1 MKRVCFTTA
10 MEKEPLNAGVLR
22 LLEAARNEE
31 WTLHRSLGAE
41 RECPGIREKVARAT
55 AGRRAAAELLR
66 QMRAG
71 AAVNG
76 CAEPVIGEGGGWE
89 RIHADA
95 HHAMTDLLAELEAT
109 DEDTLAAEPGIR
121 RDHPQY
127 VWRDVVNHAVRGP
140 FLDYAQWHH
149 DKGRG
154 IEAIGVLSRWYEAV
168 RGAPVPTKA
177 LSDASYDLACGL
189 ARAGRS
195 DDAMRYLPDAFAY
208 NDKAAVPVLKAWAR
222 TDQDLSPL
230 TGRPDFRTLVGA

>member
-1 MKRVCFTTA
+1 MKHVCFTTA
-10 MEKEPLNAGVLR
+10 MEKEPLHAGVVR

-31 WTLHRSLGAE
+31 WTLHRWLGGE

-71 AAVNG
+71 TAVDG
-76 CAEPVIGEGGGWE
+76 CAEPVVDDVGGWE

-95 HHAMTDLLAELEAT
+95 HHAMTDLLAELDAT

-140 FLDYAQWHH
+140 FLDYAHWHH

-154 IEAIGVLSRWYEAV
+154 IEAMGGLGRGYEAG
-168 RGAPVPTKA
+168 RGGPGPTKA
-177 LSDASYDLACGL
+177 PPAPGYDPGS
-189 ARAGRS
+189 G
-195 DDAMRYLPDAFAY
+195 P
-208 NDKAAVPVLKAWAR
+208 
-222 TDQDLSPL
+222 
-230 TGRPDFRTLVGA
+230 